1 MEEQLQTEKSE
12 LNSLSVKDLFFKY
25 IRFIPW
31 FIISLALALIVA
43 YTYLRYATPVYSSA
57 GTLLIKTDEPSTSDE
72 KLQQLFLTDENQN
85 IQNEMEVL
93 RSRGLL
99 ERVVRKLHLETG
111 YMAQGSIRSSNVYKQ
126 VPFQLDIFEIADSSR
141 AFSLDIVFDS
151 DSTFTVNGGD
161 QHFKY
166 GALFENSNGVFRLSK
181 IAEGGGKE
189 YVVSWQP
196 ARSVAAGLANSLV
209 VGLKTPGTGILLI
222 SMEATNPR
230 LAADVING
238 LMREYEVATIEDKNT
253 NVSNILSFID
263 VRLDTLNHE
272 LDSIQ
277 KALLTYREQNNLIDV
292 PTQSTAYFT
301 QTTAVDDQIN
311 QQNLQL
317 DLVNLVDQY
326 LRDAQKKYS
335 LVPSSLGLQDP
346 TLNALIQ
353 SYNTLEFERKALLD
367 GGTPPGNLVVKQKEE
382 QLEKLRSSLLEN
394 LKNIRGAY
402 QQAISELEKKSS
414 FAQSEFRSLPKKARE
429 MLEIQRQADSKLTL
443 ANYLMEKREETAI
456 SKASTISNSKILEE
470 ADVNSIPVKPNRRT
484 VQLFAVLIGLAIP
497 ALVIFIIEISNDKVT
512 TRSDIERI
520 TAAPILGEVGH
531 SFSGETLVATST
543 SRGMVAEQFRIIRSN
558 LQYIIGSLAKPTIL
572 TTSSFSGEGKSFIST
587 NIGAVMALAGKKTVV
602 LEFDIRKPKI
612 MAGLGL
618 QQHTGITQYLLGRA
632 QAADLP
638 VAVPGYENFYVIAC
652 GPVPPNPAELLLEKR
667 VAELFAW
674 LKEHFDVILI
684 DTAPVGMVSDALTLA
699 QFADATLYIV
709 RQGHTFK
716 KQVGLIDELYVQQKL
731 PKLSVI
737 INDVKLKAGYGYY
750 GYGRYGYGYGYGE
763 SYYAEETPLPSFRQR
778 LFGWLNPFGRKKKRR

>member
-161 QHFKY
+161 RHFKY

-778 LFGWLNPFGRKKKRR
+778 LFSWLNPFGRKKKRR